1 MIPILQSWLSDNLEL
16 ANSYLDKYEYK
27 AEGLA
32 LSNIYF
38 HHLALIQYYHNK
50 KELSKNTF
58 ENHLKVFDIEKLRT
72 LYFYSKLF
80 NVNNEKNKYI
90 SKFLNEYPNHS
101 FSSYLKK
108 TNKQA
113 LKKTI
118 TPKEGISETLYNLA
132 QTLYSQNMF
141 ETSLALA
148 QNSLYLNPNNH
159 LVKYLISL
167 NLNSLNKKEL
177 H

>member
-16 ANSYLDKYEYK
+16 ANNYLDKYEYK

-38 HHLALIQYYHNK
+38 QHSALIQYYHNK

-58 ENHLKVFDIEKLRT
+58 EKYLQVFDIEKLRT
-72 LYFYSKLF
+72 LYFYYELF
-80 NVNNEKNKYI
+80 NVKNEKNKYI

-101 FSSYLKK
+101 FASYIKK
-108 TNKQA
+108 TNKLA

-118 TPKEGISETLYNLA
+118 TPKEGVSETLYNLA
-132 QTLYSQNMF
+132 QTLYSQSMF

-167 NLNSLNKKEL
+167 NLNSLNKKSL